1 MNKLRPFKKF
11 CYDIFKIVNFYFEI
25 MAKIQ
30 TQGETVNKFEKYTPI
45 FIKPLT
51 CLFCKNSELNLKKSV
66 NIFSNFIFLYNIFD
80 NFLKTV
86 I

>member
-30 TQGETVNKFEKYTPI
+30 TQGGNCEQIRKIYTHFHKATYMFVLQKFGT
-45 FIKPLT
+45 
-51 CLFCKNSELNLKKSV
+51 
-66 NIFSNFIFLYNIFD
+66 
-80 NFLKTV
+80 
-86 I
+86 